1 MEEIILLQDYKKTF
15 YMKPKINA
23 QNIWKTVLLNN
34 SSGVTYKLTP
44 ESENGTILITGEKK
58 DGKVEYYVRD
68 AKAATQQARN
78 EVIEEREK
86 REKQKR
92 LKAIAG
98 ASVVAAGQIGKKM
111 LTGSGSSSLAGHSV
125 EKTYNSLLSE
135 NAVSDHVISEFLY
148 VNESVSYAHYRYP
161 LLYLCSR
168 FNDNNVVQKGVPPQF
183 YLPIEKNH
191 CITIERKD
199 VFDFH
204 IFEFWS
210 EKDADA
216 VLNRIIDLMK

>member
-1 MEEIILLQDYKKTF
+1 MEEIILLQDYKKSF
-15 YMKPKINA
+15 YMTPKINVK
-23 QNIWKTVLLNN
+23 NIWKTVLLND

-86 REKQKR
+86 KEKQKR
-92 LKAIAG
+92 LKAMAG
-98 ASVVAAGQIGKKM
+98 ASIVAAGQIGKKM

-125 EKTYNSLLSE
+125 EKAYNSLLSE

-148 VNESVSYAHYRYP
+148 QNGSVSYAHYRYP
-161 LLYLCSR
+161 LLYLSSGSKKT
-168 FNDNNVVQKGVPPQF
+168 VVTKGVPPQF
-183 YLPIEKNH
+183 YLPLEKNR
-191 CITIERKD
+191 CITIERTE

-210 EKDADA
+210 EKNADT
-216 VLNRIIDLMK
+216 VLDKIFNLMK